1 MWSIVTVC
9 RAARA
14 VLALALCPLACSHH
28 IDSSP
33 PPAKK
38 GAAPALTRLA
48 AGNLSDAYAG
58 GGADAVY
65 QGKRFTIFGDVVSS
79 DVDAGVQHVVLGS
92 KLRPINTT
100 GIDEGAAAALV
111 VGATIEVDCT
121 VTGAIADIPSVDCGP
136 NGLPRPISPP
146 P

>member
-1 MWSIVTVC
+1 MLS
-9 RAARA
+9 
-14 VLALALCPLACSHH
+14 LALCTVACSHH
-28 IDSSP
+28 TEAP
-33 PPAKK
+33 PPPVKK
-38 GAAPALTRLA
+38 GAAPLTRLA

-65 QGKRFTIFGDVVSS
+65 QGKRFTIVGDVVAS
-79 DVDAGVQHVVLGS
+79 DLDAGVHHVVLGS
-92 KLRPINTT
+92 KLRPINAT

-121 VTGAIADIPSVDCGP
+121 VTEAIADIPSLDCGP
-136 NGLPRPISPP
+136 NGVPRPVSPP